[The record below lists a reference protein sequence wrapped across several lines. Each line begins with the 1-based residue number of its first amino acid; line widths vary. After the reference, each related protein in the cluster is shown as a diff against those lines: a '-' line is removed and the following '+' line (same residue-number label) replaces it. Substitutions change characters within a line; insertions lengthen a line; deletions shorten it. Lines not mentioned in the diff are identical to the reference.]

1 MIRLHFPKLACKE
14 RRLEPASVAVPFP
27 QGALFNLSGCR
38 VTDEKGIIYPGQFR
52 PTAVWPDGSV
62 KWLLVHMEA
71 DLPANKGIDYY
82 LDIHSD
88 KVGFQSVMQV
98 TDTKIDTGALQIGLS
113 KSDEALFEYIHTP
126 YGSFSKEEISPF
138 RITDKQG
145 RVYTAGAGEKGWEII
160 ESGPVRAMVR
170 TRGRHLSEEGS
181 YFDYKITIYAY
192 AGKPWIDL
200 EYCVTNTE
208 SGEPLKFSKAEDGLT
223 VSEIAS
229 MSLKIRPTAIGEA
242 QTYGMHSTVKNFYH
256 EGEKELLVDENFL
269 RYAVNEQNPEVFYGT
284 LYGDWRDSEKGVAVS
299 IYQAQQ
305 NFPKRIAVSR
315 EGIDVDLIPE
325 ATGAVEFIEGVA
337 KTHRIQMLFH
347 SADADREWD
356 ISFRSLQYQ
365 LPDKPILEPEVYEA
379 SGIFE
384 DIFNRKINRKIEEYL
399 DKLCG
404 NRSRAFGMMHWGDN
418 PDGGY
423 TDQGR
428 GADEVV
434 WINGEYDIGH
444 ALYLYYITHRSRHI
458 YGAMKCATEH
468 ILDVDICHS
477 SKDPGR
483 MGGHVA
489 HSARHVTGHCGPS
502 HEWVEGL
509 LDYYHE
515 TGDPD
520 VLEIAI
526 GVGKNVTY
534 LLDKL
539 VLNQPLGVNV
549 SAREGGWAMIALL
562 ALYRETGDEYF
573 MGYCERIVKYFFD
586 WEKEMGAFLA
596 QYTMHSFVR
605 TPFMI
610 SVGIVAMYR
619 LYQVRPTEELKGLI
633 LRVAEDMVENCI
645 SEFTGLFLYKE
656 FPSVNIS
663 VLNTMPLGALVHAY
677 QLSGDVKFLKYGIP
691 TFEDVLHNIPAAC
704 SGAATGRHCIIRG
717 ASGSSNKTMA
727 ANTLNI
733 LMFYKALADN
743 NLLSE

>member
-1 MIRLHFPKLACKE
+1 MIKLHFPKVACVK
-14 RRLEPASVAVPFP
+14 RMLEPATVAIPFA
-27 QGALFNLSGCR
+27 QGILSDLTKCR
-38 VTDEKGIIYPGQFR
+38 IVDEAGVVFPGQFR

-71 DLPANKGIDYY
+71 DLPGNNSVDYY
-82 LDIHSD
+82 LDVNSD
-88 KVGFQSVMQV
+88 KAACQTGMQV
-98 TDTKIDTGALQIGLS
+98 TGTSIDTGVLQIGLS
-113 KSDEALFEYIHTP
+113 ESKDALFSYIHTP
-126 YGSFSKEEISPF
+126 YGKFTKEEISPF

-145 RVYTAGAGEKGWEII
+145 RVYTAGAGEKGWEVM
-160 ESGPVRAMVR
+160 EAGPVRAMVR
-170 TRGRHLSEEGS
+170 TRGRHFSETGTW
-181 YFDYKITIYAY
+181 FDYKITLYAY

-208 SGEPLKFSKAEDGLT
+208 SGEPLNFTKAKAGLT
-223 VSEIAS
+223 ASEIAS
-229 MSLKIRPTAIGEA
+229 MSLKICPAAIGEVE
-242 QTYGMHSTVKNFYH
+242 TYGMHSTVKNFYH
-256 EGEKELLVDENFL
+256 EGEQELLVDEEFL
-269 RYAVNEQNPEVFYGT
+269 RYAVNEQSSEVFYGT
-284 LYGDWRDSEKGVAVS
+284 LYGDWKDREKGVAVS

-305 NFPKRIAVSR
+305 NFPKRIAVSK
-315 EGIDVDLIPE
+315 EGIAVDLIPKE
-325 ATGAVEFIEGVA
+325 TGAVEFIEGMA

-347 SADADREWD
+347 GPDADREWD
-356 ISFRSLQYQ
+356 VTFRSLQYQ
-365 LPDKPILEPEVYEA
+365 LPDKPVLEPEIYAA

-384 DIFNRKINRKIEEYL
+384 DIFNQKMNRKIEYYL
-399 DKLCG
+399 DKLCR
-404 NRSRAFGMMHWGDN
+404 NRSNAFGMMHWGDN

-458 YGAMKCATEH
+458 YGAMKCAAEH
-468 ILDVDICHS
+468 IMDVDICHY
-477 SKDPGR
+477 SKDPAR
-483 MGGHVA
+483 MGGHIA
-489 HSARHVTGHCGPS
+489 HSARHATGGCGPS

-520 VLEIAI
+520 VLEMAVN
-526 GVGKNVTY
+526 VGKNVAY
-534 LLDKL
+534 LLEKL

-562 ALYRETGDEYF
+562 ALYRETGNEYF
-573 MGYCERIVKYFFD
+573 MEYCERIVQYFFD

-717 ASGSSNKTMA
+717 ASGNSNKTMA

-733 LMFYKALADN
+733 LLFYKALSDN
-743 NLLSE
+743 GLTPV